1 MMWIGSGIG
10 HRAGRLRMSY
20 FRDDEVTK
28 QFCVNFFVIC
38 GILSGMQI
46 CRCSVVLFRHCS
58 VPICGRLLVSIFV
71 DRASYKYRPI
81 DSTEIMILT
90 TSAKSFGMHSILRSS
105 VRRITCSSKLM
116 SGGGGGGGGGGVMV
130 SSPIKFRLP
139 AAAAVVAS
147 AQSTPPASSSQAS
160 FFSTALDLN
169 DSNQKW

>member
-1 MMWIGSGIG
+1 VFKFILSSVLWHSGILAV
-10 HRAGRLRMSY
+10 H
-20 FRDDEVTK
+20 D
-28 QFCVNFFVIC
+28 
-38 GILSGMQI
+38 
-46 CRCSVVLFRHCS
+46 VLFRHCS
-58 VPICGRLLVSIFV
+58 VPICGRLSIFV

-116 SGGGGGGGGGGVMV
+116 SGGGGGGVMV

-147 AQSTPPASSSQAS
+147 AQSIPPASFSQAS
-160 FFSTALDLN
+160 FFSTAPDLN
-169 DSNQKW
+169 DGNQKW

>member
-1 MMWIGSGIG
+1 MTN
-10 HRAGRLRMSY
+10 
-20 FRDDEVTK
+20 DEVTK
-28 QFCVNFFVIC
+28 QFAVVIY
-38 GILSGMQI
+38 LSVRPSVAFWPFWHSRFDSDSGMHAMF
-46 CRCSVVLFRHCS
+46 CSVIALFRYA
-58 VPICGRLLVSIFV
+58 VAYYVVSIFV

-116 SGGGGGGGGGGVMV
+116 SGGGGGVMV

-147 AQSTPPASSSQAS
+147 AQSIPPASFSQAS
-160 FFSTALDLN
+160 FFSTAPDLN

>member
-1 MMWIGSGIG
+1 MDSKALAFFPKIEI
-10 HRAGRLRMSY
+10 LRMAY

-28 QFCVNFFVIC
+28 QILCSNFFC
-38 GILSGMQI
+38 HLWHSGIGMHD
-46 CRCSVVLFRHCS
+46 VLLFRHCS
-58 VPICGRLLVSIFV
+58 VLRSLTLVSIFV

-116 SGGGGGGGGGGVMV
+116 SGGGGVMV

-147 AQSTPPASSSQAS
+147 AQSIPPASFSQAS
-160 FFSTALDLN
+160 FFSTAPDFN
-169 DSNQKW
+169 DNNQKW